1 MLTHVP
7 HCGTLVLVLDKKG
20 KMGKEAKRGAMR
32 RFAALGVIVVGAVSL
47 ILGVVFIV
55 QANTT
60 SAEIRAGLQDEKV
73 TLGLP
78 VEDDEGYVNGNV
90 VDTTAELESAQ
101 AILLEHMRDSY
112 GTYGDTGRDS
122 PERTSYLDGLTLMNS
137 MYIATMGYGVST
149 VITAVGVFMIIVG
162 IALGATG
169 ALLYRR
175 STAEVS

>member
-1 MLTHVP
+1 LTDIP
-7 HCGTLVLVLDKKG
+7 QCGTIITGLKIKRT
-20 KMGKEAKRGAMR
+20 GKEARGTIMKR
-32 RFAALGVIVVGAVSL
+32 FLAAGVVIVGVVSL
-47 ILGVVFIV
+47 VLGIVFIV

-78 VEDDEGYVNGNV
+78 VEGEEGYIEGNV
-90 VDTTAELESAQ
+90 VDTTAELKAAQ
-101 AILLEHMRDSY
+101 DILLEHLRDSY

-137 MYIATMGYGVST
+137 MYIATMGYGVTT
-149 VITAVGVFMIIVG
+149 VITAIGVFMIIVG

-169 ALLYRR
+169 VLLLRAQTR
-175 STAEVS
+175 VS